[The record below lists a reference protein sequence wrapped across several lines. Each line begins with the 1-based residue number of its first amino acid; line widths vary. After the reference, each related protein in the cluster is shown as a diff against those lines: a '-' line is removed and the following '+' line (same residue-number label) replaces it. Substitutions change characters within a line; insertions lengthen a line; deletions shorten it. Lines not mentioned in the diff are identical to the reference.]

1 MDLFLQ
7 CKLRSENCFVDK
19 SSLIRS
25 MMGPI
30 ANSAEFKDLRQ
41 NLREKIYLMNEL
53 LTIIHETDD
62 FENGYI
68 ATGIIAQIVF
78 DDCGLWNIKEIDSTS
93 NNLQLSPLRSTD
105 NALEEI
111 LEQMLNWPLNAQ
123 MTDINYNTFGP
134 IIRLLSA
141 PTQPVCQYWAM
152 WTLAHFSKKDG
163 KYKNIRASLK

>member
-1 MDLFLQ
+1 
-7 CKLRSENCFVDK
+7 
-19 SSLIRS
+19 
-25 MMGPI
+25 MGPI

-111 LEQMLNWPLNAQ
+111 LEKMLNWPLNVQ
-123 MTDINYNTFGP
+123 MTDIDYNTFGP
-134 IIRLLSA
+134 IIRLLST

-152 WTLAHFSKKDG
+152 WTLAHFSKKDCKCMNI
-163 KYKNIRASLK
+163 KYHSLS